1 METNNIST
9 IATFAAIV
17 ITSILEYFGYTL
29 DQEAIT
35 PLVLGIITLAIA
47 VWSSKNPN
55 DMAILGNAK
64 TPVNPEEPVLN
75 DEYEWL
81 GDDDDSC

>member
-9 IATFAAIV
+9 IATFAAIT
-17 ITSILEYFGYTL
+17 ISAILNYFGYTL

-35 PLVLGIITLAIA
+35 PLILGIITLAIA
-47 VWSSKNPN
+47 IWSSKNPN

-64 TPVNPEEPVLN
+64 PEMDTTEPVLN
-75 DEYEWL
+75 DEYEWI
-81 GDDDDSC
+81 GDDDGC